1 MWKEMWA
8 KHGWAT
14 RRQRFQPELMQQ
26 WLNVQM
32 CPKASV
38 LCMTIVMHQLHT
50 AVPLHSVF
58 FFFNLNCDAIRNSH
72 LTAWV
77 TSVSV
82 EAECKQ
88 CEPFR
93 PGLQQILR
101 LGHAAIDHNHSCSES
116 MTCCEHLS
124 KLLSLIV
131 TNEKKATFLHKS
143 WGQSKP
149 SNSLHAAKENKKN
162 QK

>member
-1 MWKEMWA
+1 MGNA
-8 KHGWAT
+8 
-14 RRQRFQPELMQQ
+14 
-26 WLNVQM
+26 
-32 CPKASV
+32 ASTFSARINAAV
-38 LCMTIVMHQLHT
+38 AERADVSQSLCALYDHSHAST
-50 AVPLHSVF
+50 AHCCTTPFSVF
-58 FFFNLNCDAIRNSH
+58 FFYLNCDAIRNSH

-149 SNSLHAAKENKKN
+149 SNSLHAAKENKKI
-162 QK
+162 KKA